1 MEESKMSSKKTID
14 QRIEAKQEEVRQL
27 ENQIKQLTQQ
37 QRTQERKN
45 RNHRLCKRGGLVE
58 KLLPDLT
65 QLSDEQFE
73 TFVDKVLLT
82 NHTTRILAGLVSSQP
97 KNDVQ
102 ADATTLS
109 TGNIKPDAA

>member
-1 MEESKMSSKKTID
+1 MSSKKTID
-14 QRIEAKQEEVRQL
+14 QRIEAKQDEVRQL
-27 ENQIKQLTQQ
+27 EAQIKQLIQQ

-58 KLLPDLT
+58 KLLPDLVN
-65 QLSDEQFE
+65 LSDEQFE

-82 NHTTRILAGLVSSQP
+82 NHTTRILAGLVPSQP
-97 KNDVQ
+97 KHDAQPDVI
-102 ADATTLS
+102 TPS